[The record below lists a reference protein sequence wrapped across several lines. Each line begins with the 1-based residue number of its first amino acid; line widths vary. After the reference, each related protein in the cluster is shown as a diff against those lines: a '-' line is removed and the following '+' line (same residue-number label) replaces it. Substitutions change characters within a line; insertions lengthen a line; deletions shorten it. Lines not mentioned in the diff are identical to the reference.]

1 MRRILTV
8 TVLAAM
14 LWSGYWAITARGL
27 QTGIAAWV
35 ETRRAEGWAADY
47 ADMQVTG
54 FPLRFQTML
63 RDLMLADPETGLAW
77 SAPVFRIEAEAYR
90 PNRVRAIWP
99 EVQQLATPDETIAI
113 GAERMEAQIALRPGP
128 ALEAQDA
135 AFALDQVS
143 LASSLGWEASLARGA
158 LTATA
163 VDGREN
169 AHRIGFAAEEVRLPA
184 RLVALV
190 DRAGILP
197 GLFEHLRIDA
207 VLGFDA
213 PWDRRAIEERRPQI
227 TRIELTRLD
236 AKWGDL
242 ELSAAGVL
250 DVDAAGLPTGML
262 TVRATNW
269 RDMVAIARASG
280 RLPGG
285 LADRLE
291 EALGL
296 IAGLSGRPE
305 TLDVPLR
312 LAAGQTWLGPVPLG
326 PVPDF
331 TIR

>member
-1 MRRILTV
+1 MRLILTV
-8 TVLAAM
+8 AILAAA
-14 LWSGYWAITARGL
+14 LWSGYWALAARGL
-27 QTGIAAWV
+27 ETGIAAWV

-47 ADMQVTG
+47 ADVQVAG
-54 FPLRFQTML
+54 FPLRFETTL
-63 RDLMLADPETGLAW
+63 SDLALADPGTGLAW
-77 SAPVFRIEAEAYR
+77 TAPAFRIEAEAHR
-90 PNRVRAIWP
+90 PNRVLAIWP
-99 EVQQLATPDETIAI
+99 EVQQIATPVETIAI
-113 GAERMEAQIALRPGP
+113 GALRMEGRLGFRPGP
-128 ALEAQDA
+128 ALEVMQA
-135 AFALDQVS
+135 AYALEEVT
-143 LASSLGWEASLARGA
+143 LASSLGWEASLARGEM
-158 LTATA
+158 TAGL
-163 VDGREN
+163 VEGREDT
-169 AHRIGFAAEEVRLPA
+169 HRIGFAAEDVRLPA

-207 VLGFDA
+207 VLAFDA

-296 IAGLSGRPE
+296 IARLSGRPE